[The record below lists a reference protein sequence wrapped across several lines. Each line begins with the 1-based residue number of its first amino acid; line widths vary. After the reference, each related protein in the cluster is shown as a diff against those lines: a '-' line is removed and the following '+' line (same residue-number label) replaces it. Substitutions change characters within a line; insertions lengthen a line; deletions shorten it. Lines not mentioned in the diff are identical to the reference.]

1 MGSIRIRAAQPADAG
16 PIARV
21 HNASRRTTYAGIM
34 PADYLANLSDEDWE
48 ARWDEYLLPGRF
60 ESTTLVAETG
70 AGEIVGFVSG
80 GVERLGDPAYRGEIY
95 AVYLLQDHQRQGVG
109 KRLVAAIV
117 QQLQRDGFASMLVWV
132 LEDNARARRFYESMG
147 GELVGRRTIT
157 FCGAGL
163 TELSYGWKDIASLPA
178 SDPLDAV
185 VGSVE
190 AQPDH
195 DPDAIIYGTD
205 L

>member
-1 MGSIRIRAAQPADAG
+1 MESIQIRAAQPVDAG

-48 ARWDEYLLPGRF
+48 ARWNEYLLPGRF
-60 ESTTLVAETG
+60 ASTTLVAETG
-70 AGEIVGFVSG
+70 DGEIIGFVSG
-80 GVERLGDPAYRGEIY
+80 GPERLDDPAYRGEIY
-95 AVYLLQDHQRQGVG
+95 AVYLLQDHQRRGVG
-109 KRLVAAIV
+109 QRLFTAIV
-117 QQLQRDGFASMLVWV
+117 QELQHNGFASMMVWV
-132 LEDNARARRFYESMG
+132 SEDNARACRFYESMG
-147 GELVGRRTIT
+147 GELLGRRTIT
-157 FCGAGL
+157 FGGADL
-163 TELSYGWKDIASLPA
+163 TELSYGWRDIASLPA

-190 AQPDH
+190 AKPDH

-205 L
+205 S